1 MERALERVS
10 RERVY
15 AATGVQLLSINTL
28 FQLLAMQ
35 EQSAPQLGAAHG
47 LLMMADLLH
56 YFLTGERVCEFTNAT
71 TTQFYDPR
79 RGRWST
85 ELFEAFG
92 LPERILPEI
101 VPPGTRIGSL
111 LEAVTDD
118 CGLAS
123 GIPVVAP
130 ATHDTGAAVAAVPA
144 EGPDFAYISS
154 GTWSLMGAE
163 LQVPDL
169 SDGALRYNFTNEG
182 GVGGTFRFLKNI
194 MGLWLVQECRRTWS
208 AAGRER
214 SYAELTRA
222 AEEAPAFGPLV
233 DPDDGRFLPPGDMP
247 GRVAAFCRETGQTGP
262 ACEGAVIRCLLE
274 SLALKYRWVLDRLEE
289 VLGRRLEP
297 VHVVGGGIR
306 NTLLCQL
313 TADATGRPVVAGPA
327 EATAIGNLLV
337 QALGLGRI
345 GSAADIRAV
354 VRASFE
360 PRVFTPSG
368 DHGPWEEAYGRFCRL
383 LPEGPPAAGS

>member
-1 MERALERVS
+1 
-10 RERVY
+10 
-15 AATGVQLLSINTL
+15 
-28 FQLLAMQ
+28 MQ
-35 EQSAPQLGAAHG
+35 ERSAPQLGAAHG
-47 LLMMADLLH
+47 FLMMADLLH
-56 YFLTGERVCEFTNAT
+56 YFLTGERVCELTNAT

-92 LPERILPEI
+92 LPVRILPEI
-101 VPPGTRIGSL
+101 VPPGTRIGPL
-111 LEAVTDD
+111 LEAVAGD

-144 EGPDFAYISS
+144 EGADFAYISS

-163 LQVPDL
+163 LRAPDL
-169 SDGALRYNFTNEG
+169 SEGALRYNFTNEG

-194 MGLWLVQECRRTWS
+194 MGLWLVQECRRTW
-208 AAGRER
+208 AADGRER
-214 SYAELTRA
+214 SYADLARA
-222 AEEAPAFGPLV
+222 AAEAPGFGPLV

-247 GRVAAFCRETGQTGP
+247 GRVAAFCRETGQAVP
-262 ACEGAVIRCLLE
+262 AGEGAVIRCLLE
-274 SLALKYRWVLDRLEE
+274 SLALKYRWVLERLEE

-297 VHVVGGGIR
+297 IHVVGGGIR

-345 GSAADIRAV
+345 GSVGDIRAV

-360 PRVFTPSG
+360 PRTFTPPG
-368 DHGPWEEAYGRFCRL
+368 TT
-383 LPEGPPAAGS
+383 AAGRKPTAGSAGCCPNPLRPPGADRGMTSPRSAGLRTGTPLHRRAHE